1 MGRDASGAG
10 RWNGAREEKRVER
23 PRENRRLES
32 LRLALA
38 AVAGSPRIDRRER
51 GERGKTRA
59 NANPLSRGSGLA
71 RRGSWCGAQRALRSE
86 KARVRAWRPTLGNDQ
101 VQCGAYLSD

>member
-1 MGRDASGAG
+1 M
-10 RWNGAREEKRVER
+10 NGAREEKRVER

-32 LRLALA
+32 LRLALS

-71 RRGSWCGAQRALRSE
+71 RRGSWCRRRTRAV
-86 KARVRAWRPTLGNDQ
+86 AV
-101 VQCGAYLSD
+101 